1 MKKIV
6 FLFLF
11 VFYNNLNSGYYNPSN
26 NQEIYQLI
34 RNLELKLSIIQS
46 DICRLNSNQI
56 NYNEIE
62 KEKLEIERIKNLSMP
77 DKLMHQ
83 HLQQLR
89 LIRINNDINELIE
102 LKASLIE
109 IYKVYEKLE
118 IEDKSEKAI
127 EKEILLNLKLEKIKS
142 IDKRVSEIIKNNK
155 FYKKVFKFLA
165 SAGIA
170 FGIFYFL
177 KK

>member
-6 FLFLF
+6 FLFVF
-11 VFYNNLNSGYYNPSN
+11 VFFNNLNSGYYNSSN

-89 LIRINNDINELIE
+89 LIKINNDIDELSE

-142 IDKRVSEIIKNNK
+142 IDKRINEVIENNK
-155 FYKKVFKFLA
+155 FYKKLFKYLGIGVVVFGVF
-165 SAGIA
+165 SFI
-170 FGIFYFL
+170 

>member
-11 VFYNNLNSGYYNPSN
+11 VFYNNLNSGYYNSSS

-165 SAGIA
+165 SAGIV